1 MQITVIATQGVIF
14 ESAAVDSVSVSTES
28 GYVTILEDHVPL
40 ISILKPGE
48 LQIKEGENIAEF
60 ALSTGLLR
68 VKRGSIVEILAD
80 SVERPEDIDLQAAE
94 EAIADA
100 ERYLAEKNDADDI
113 DYVKLQQLIERETAR
128 IKFKSSRKPQLQ
140 QNSRG

>member
-48 LQIKEGENIAEF
+48 LQIKEGESLTEF

-80 SVERPEDIDLQAAE
+80 SVERPEDIDLQAAH

-100 ERYLAEKNDADDI
+100 ERYLAEKNSADDI

-140 QNSRG
+140 QNQRG

>member
-14 ESAAVDSVSVSTES
+14 ESTSVDSVSVSTQS

-48 LQIKEGENIAEF
+48 LQIKEGESVTEF

-68 VKRGSIVEILAD
+68 VKRGSIIEILAD

-100 ERYLAEKNDADDI
+100 ERYLAEKSDADEV

-128 IKFKSSRKPQLQ
+128 IKFKSSRIHRQPQSTQ
-140 QNSRG
+140 S